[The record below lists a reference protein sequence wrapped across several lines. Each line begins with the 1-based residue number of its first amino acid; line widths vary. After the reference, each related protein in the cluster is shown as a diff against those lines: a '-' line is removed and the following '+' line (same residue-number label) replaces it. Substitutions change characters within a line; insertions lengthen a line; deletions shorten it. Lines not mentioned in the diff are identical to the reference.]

1 MIKSNESA
9 WMIKG
14 FTLSDKSAREEYGLT
29 QGEIETMIKSGKL
42 QYRINYVYENPYFK
56 LIRSEVEKVVEEIHG
71 KNYLKISK
79 LKNEL
84 KQVDKELRRIK
95 AQTKTL
101 KNRKEELQSTL
112 NEQNKAS
119 EIAL

>member
-29 QGEIETMIKSGKL
+29 QGEIETMIKRGKL

-101 KNRKEELQSTL
+101 KNRKEELQSIL
-112 NEQNKAS
+112 NETK
-119 EIAL
+119 